1 MSEVIDRQR
10 QDEEGEFWVSAEELS
25 ESSPNSPERREK
37 PTVETAAPAASLE
50 ALQCPFSRRNSPRE
64 CPVSCFQPDLL
75 IMSPSLLMIQK
86 VKKLPA
92 KHFYLTDTSDVQR
105 FLDIEIRDTDT
116 LQTFEVLNDLLEMV
130 FALDF

>member
-1 MSEVIDRQR
+1 
-10 QDEEGEFWVSAEELS
+10 
-25 ESSPNSPERREK
+25 
-37 PTVETAAPAASLE
+37 
-50 ALQCPFSRRNSPRE
+50 
-64 CPVSCFQPDLL
+64 
-75 IMSPSLLMIQK
+75 MIQK